1 MKFHFEKILVN
12 TLVENRHFLT
22 DDVHYNSLV
31 TSILINEPIKLVSL
45 EHFINLDTSVKKK
58 IINDLFF
65 IDFIH
70 PDGLT
75 SFFNS
80 KHQGG
85 ARCSKVK
92 RTWEYI
98 TTVYIAQNANSTMLV
113 LTHV

>member
-31 TSILINEPIKLVSL
+31 LSILINEPIKLVSL
-45 EHFINLDTSVKKK
+45 EYFINLDASVKEK
-58 IINDLFF
+58 IIHELF

-85 ARCSKVK
+85 ARFSKVK
-92 RTWEYI
+92 RVWEYI

>member
-1 MKFHFEKILVN
+1 MIKSKKLNMKTIY
-12 TLVENRHFLT
+12 ENRHFLT

-31 TSILINEPIKLVSL
+31 LSILINEPIKLVSL

-58 IINDLFF
+58 IINDLF

-70 PDGLT
+70 PDGLI

-92 RTWEYI
+92 RTWEYL
-98 TTVYIAQNANSTMLV
+98 TTAYIARNANSTMLV